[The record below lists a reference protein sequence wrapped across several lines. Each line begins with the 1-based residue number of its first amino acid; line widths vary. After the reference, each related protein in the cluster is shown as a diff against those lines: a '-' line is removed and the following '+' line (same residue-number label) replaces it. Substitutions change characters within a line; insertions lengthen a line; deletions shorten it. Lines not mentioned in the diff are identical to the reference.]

1 MKIKSNRTKK
11 ELKGNKNE
19 ELRVN
24 NQIKINHNSTFYFV
38 VIILLFIESVY
49 ILLSIV
55 SKGIL
60 KKEILTK
67 KSNVG
72 FDIII
77 KN

>member
-1 MKIKSNRTKK
+1 MKIKSNHTKN

-19 ELRVN
+19 EFRIN
-24 NQIKINHNSTFYFV
+24 NQIKLNHNSTFYFL
-38 VIILLFIESVY
+38 VIILLFVESVY

-67 KSNVG
+67 KSTVG

>member
-1 MKIKSNRTKK
+1 MEIKSNRTKK